1 MHFKLNFS
9 SFIIVVVIAFTCL
22 KGFEYK
28 RWENKQI
35 IQSDVICYY
44 DYLPAVFIYHDISL
58 KFWPDKLVDKTE
70 SKFWFF
76 ETPDHKS
83 VIRMTS
89 GVAILQIPFFL
100 CADGL
105 TMLKGLPNTGFS
117 SLYEFWIFIATIFY
131 LMTGLIFLRKSL
143 SLFFED
149 HVVALTLLSVG
160 IGTNLL
166 CYTVYDSGMSHVYS
180 FCIISIFLWLS
191 IQWNKKS
198 TIKNSI
204 LIGLCGG
211 FATLIRPT
219 NAIVFLIPLLWNI
232 RDFASLKIKWIFFQR
247 QKIKLI
253 LIAFFGFLGIVP
265 QLVYWKFVTGHWL
278 YYTYNDEGFF
288 FNNPH
293 ILEGL
298 FGFRKGFFIY
308 TPIMFLLIPG
318 LVLSFR
324 IKSEYAIVIL
334 FFFLLNVYIIL
345 SWWCWWYGGSFGL
358 RPMIDSFAI
367 LSVPLATCYSYLFK
381 KTYKKVFL
389 FLFISAC
396 IVLNIFQLKQF
407 SLSLLHW
414 DSMTAKAYF
423 TVFGKTN
430 YPEGYPLLLNFPD
443 YDNLIKGLPM
453 KQTLRADYLA
463 LKTIDT
469 TYAGIKANNQKFVS
483 ADKHINLLVANRD
496 YIGEWERF
504 IVIKRPGNIY
514 TIQSS
519 EKYFVGVDK
528 MSKEVCVKKNNP
540 EDTEVFKKVECGQNK
555 FVLKTYNGSYLTID
569 SAASK
574 KLKANCTD
582 IAYATQ
588 FELVNQ

>member
-1 MHFKLNFS
+1 
-9 SFIIVVVIAFTCL
+9 
-22 KGFEYK
+22 
-28 RWENKQI
+28 
-35 IQSDVICYY
+35 
-44 DYLPAVFIYHDISL
+44 
-58 KFWPDKLVDKTE
+58 
-70 SKFWFF
+70 
-76 ETPDHKS
+76 
-83 VIRMTS
+83 MTS

-100 CADGL
+100 FADGL
-105 TMLKGLPNTGFS
+105 TILKGLPNTGFS

-131 LMTGLIFLRKSL
+131 LIMGLIFLKKSV

-149 HVVALTLLSVG
+149 RIVALTLLSVG

-191 IQWNKKS
+191 IQWNKNP

-204 LIGLCGG
+204 LMGLCGG

-232 RDFASLKIKWIFFQR
+232 RVAASFKIKWNFFQR
-247 QKIKLI
+247 QKIKL
-253 LIAFFGFLGIVP
+253 LLVAFFGFLGIAP

-288 FNNPH
+288 FSNPH
-293 ILEGL
+293 VFEGL

-318 LVLSFR
+318 LLLSLR
-324 IKSEYAIVIL
+324 AKTDYAIGIVL
-334 FFFLLNVYIIL
+334 FFLLNVYIIL

-367 LSVPLATCYSYLFK
+367 LSLPLATCYSYVFK
-381 KTYKKVFL
+381 KSYLRKIFL

-396 IVLNIFQLKQF
+396 CVLNIFQLKQF

-414 DSMTAKAYF
+414 DSMTTKAYF
-423 TVFGKTN
+423 KIFGKTN
-430 YPEGYPLLLNFPD
+430 YPENYALLLNFPD
-443 YDNLIKGLPM
+443 YDNLKKGLPM
-453 KQTLRADYLA
+453 QEILRADYLSM
-463 LKTIDT
+463 KIIDT
-469 TYAGIKANNQKFVS
+469 TYAGIRADNNKFVC
-483 ADKHINLLVANRD
+483 ADKFMDVVVANRT
-496 YIGEWERF
+496 YIGEWETF
-504 IVIKRPGNIY
+504 LLIKRPNNIY
-514 TIQSS
+514 TIQSF

-528 MSKEVCVKKNNP
+528 MSKEIYARKDKP
-540 EDTEVFKKVECGQNK
+540 EETELFKKINCDQNK
-555 FVLKTYNGSYLTID
+555 FVLKTYNGAYLTID
-569 SAASK
+569 SAPPN

-582 IAYATQ
+582 VSCAAP
-588 FELVNQ
+588 FEMVSR